1 MLQSDRIRF
10 ILNDFRPQ
18 QQRSSRGSM
27 HMTWLPLAFKPTLW
41 RQKYERQYEHAEDVP
56 LPGISGVSPEEDL
69 FDKAK
74 QSASSLPVRSKFW
87 QFARPSEGAT

>member
-18 QQRSSRGSM
+18 QQRSSRVSM
-27 HMTWLPLAFKPTLW
+27 HIWLPLAAFKPTLW
-41 RQKYERQYEHAEDVP
+41 RQKYERQYEHAQDVP

-69 FDKAK
+69 FDKA
-74 QSASSLPVRSKFW
+74 
-87 QFARPSEGAT
+87 